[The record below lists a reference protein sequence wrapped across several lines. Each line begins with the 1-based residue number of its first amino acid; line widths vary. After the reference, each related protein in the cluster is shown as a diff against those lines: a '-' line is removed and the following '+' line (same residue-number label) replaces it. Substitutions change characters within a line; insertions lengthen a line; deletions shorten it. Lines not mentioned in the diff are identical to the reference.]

1 MNLKSEITTNMIF
14 GNPKP
19 RTAIINEINSDPALR
34 KLFDSFSKHDQER
47 IMCFLEGSAS
57 LQILEDS
64 FFQHVFRP
72 DTAPERIESLLSA
85 VLGQKVRIVSPLP
98 RDGSQITDE
107 GSQVVMD
114 IIVKLEDGSITAVEM
129 QRIGYKF
136 PGERTNCYLADMTM
150 RQYNAT
156 RSERGKDF
164 SYKDMRPIRLIVIM
178 DESSSEFKSVRPE
191 YIHSR
196 NVSYSGGAQISD
208 LEKVTYISL
217 DTYRETAQNEINT
230 ALDSW
235 LTFFSFEDTDHVLN
249 LVDSFPE
256 FLPLYE
262 DIAEFRKHPEEVL
275 GMFSEALKIMDR
287 NTTKYMFEE
296 LNETVATL
304 QQTIEEKDQAL
315 ALTSWL
321 ASNGRADDIPKM
333 VNDPD
338 YLNKLLEEFKAS
350 QNNDSETK

>member
-1 MNLKSEITTNMIF
+1 MQQRKENITTNKVF
-14 GNPKP
+14 GEPKP
-19 RTAIINEINSDPALR
+19 RAEIISEINSDDSI
-34 KLFDSFSKHDQER
+34 KNMFDGFNAADRER
-47 IMCFLEGSAS
+47 ILCFLEGSAS

-85 VLGQKVRIVSPLP
+85 VLGQKVKVVTTLP
-98 RDGSQITDE
+98 REGTQITDE

-114 IIVKLEDGSITAVEM
+114 IIVKLEDGSIANVEM
-129 QRIGYKF
+129 QRIGFKF

-150 RQYNAT
+150 RQYNKT
-156 RSERGKDF
+156 RSAKGKDF

-178 DESSSEFKSVRPE
+178 DESSSEFRSVRPE
-191 YIHSR
+191 YIHTR
-196 NVSYSGGAQISD
+196 AVSYSSGAQVTD

-217 DTYRETAQNEINT
+217 GTYRETAQNEINT
-230 ALDSW
+230 ALDAW

-249 LVDSFPE
+249 LVDSYPE

-262 DIAEFRKHPEEVL
+262 DIAEFRKHPKEVL

-296 LNETVATL
+296 LHETVANL
-304 QQTIEEKDQAL
+304 RQTIEEKDHA
-315 ALTSWL
+315 
-321 ASNGRADDIPKM
+321 
-333 VNDPD
+333 
-338 YLNKLLEEFKAS
+338 LEEKDQVIESKDQTISDKDALIDRLTKFIAD
-350 QNNDSETK
+350 NNLEFPTTS